1 MQGDEKSSFLDTYC
15 ALNKMEREVER
26 DNRAG
31 KHLRY
36 SNSLAIERTKLWFDV
51 SRVSNAN
58 MSRCELV

>member
-1 MQGDEKSSFLDTYC
+1 MYC
-15 ALNKMEREVER
+15 AVNKMEREVER